1 VAAGWI
7 GLEFFVGTGKR
18 NVRRML
24 KIEMEFGRK
33 YLGWREDRE
42 NGEGTRA
49 QSGFVVTEVSQ
60 SVRAWA
66 D

>member
-1 VAAGWI
+1 M
-7 GLEFFVGTGKR
+7 GTGKR

-60 SVRAWA
+60 SLRAWA